1 MSSTDLLESEVMQKS
16 PSVLNDTT
24 LSVYTYSAQLPYLRI
39 AVDELQ
45 EYFQL
50 HDLAVTQLTSTIINV
65 PVGQIQCSLPS
76 DLIEPQEVYERAEG
90 IDPFVKMTRKEYLP
104 HYLESV
110 PLNRFVYYVWQ
121 GQVIK
126 FPVSVRNNDLKI
138 DYIRQLFSTIVDENT
153 QINII
158 NAKTFL
164 EYRTASLCAEF
175 IERNLASSASLNN
188 YAMLALD
195 RTTGISIKG
204 KQNIMTRRRP
214 FRAGWK
220 RG

>member
-1 MSSTDLLESEVMQKS
+1 M
-16 PSVLNDTT
+16 
-24 LSVYTYSAQLPYLRI
+24 RI

-45 EYFQL
+45 QYFQL
-50 HDLAVTQLTSTIINV
+50 HDLAITQLTSSIINI
-65 PVGQIQCSLPS
+65 PSGTTQCPLPS

-104 HYLESV
+104 HYLGST
-110 PLNRFVYYVWQ
+110 PLNQFIYYVWKNQ
-121 GQVIK
+121 EIR
-126 FPVSVRNNDLKI
+126 FPVSIRNNEIKI
-138 DYIRQLFSTIVDENT
+138 DYLRQLFTTIVDENT

-175 IERNLASSASLNN
+175 IERNLASSQSLNQ
-188 YAMLALD
+188 YAILALD

-220 RG
+220 RS

>member
-1 MSSTDLLESEVMQKS
+1 MSSTDLLASEVMQKS
-16 PSVLNDTT
+16 ASLLNDTAR
-24 LSVYTYSAQLPYLRI
+24 SVYTYSAQLPYLRI

-50 HDLAVTQLTSTIINV
+50 HDLAVTQLTSSIINI
-65 PVGQIQCSLPS
+65 PKGTTQCLLPS
-76 DLIEPQEVYERAEG
+76 DLIEPQEIYERAEG

-104 HYLESV
+104 HYLGST
-110 PLNRFVYYVWQ
+110 PLNQFIYYTWQ
-121 GQVIK
+121 NQLIQ
-126 FPVSVRNNDLKI
+126 FPSSVRNNDLKI
-138 DYIRQLFSTIVDENT
+138 DYIRQLFTTIVDENT

-175 IERNLASSASLNN
+175 IERNLASAQALNT
-188 YAMLALD
+188 YAILALD
-195 RTTGISIKG
+195 RVTGISIKG

-220 RG
+220 RS